1 MFDLAFN
8 SLDEILQMNGH
19 GIYVWSVYVVGN
31 TAILVS
37 FIIGKKRLREAQE
50 KIRVANASS

>member
-19 GIYVWSVYVVGN
+19 GIYVWSVYVVGI

-37 FIIGKKRLREAQE
+37 FIIAKKRLRETQE

>member
-19 GIYVWSVYVVGN
+19 GMYVWSVYVVGI
-31 TAILVS
+31 TTIVVS
-37 FIIGKKRLREAQE
+37 FIIAKKRLREARK

>member
-19 GIYVWSVYVVGN
+19 GIYVWSVYVVGI
-31 TAILVS
+31 TAILAS
-37 FIIGKKRLREAQE
+37 FIIAKKRLREAQE
-50 KIRVANASS
+50 KIRVTNASS

>member
-8 SLDEILQMNGH
+8 SLNEILQMNGH
-19 GIYVWSVYVVGN
+19 GIYVWSVYVVGI

-37 FIIGKKRLREAQE
+37 FTIAKKRLREAQK